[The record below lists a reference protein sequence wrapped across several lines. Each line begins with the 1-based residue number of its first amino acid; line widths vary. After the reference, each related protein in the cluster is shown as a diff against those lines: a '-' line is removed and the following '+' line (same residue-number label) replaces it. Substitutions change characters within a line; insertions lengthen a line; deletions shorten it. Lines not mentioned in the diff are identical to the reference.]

1 MKEHIN
7 IENSYIDKKVINV
20 SSIKDNELSNPDNVK
35 KIYERINELSN
46 ISNLTPAQ
54 ATELKDLTALWFNKI
69 HLKNVDIISSLNISI

>member
-1 MKEHIN
+1 MPN
-7 IENSYIDKKVINV
+7 DTDKNKYFVDNNVINV
-20 SSIKDNELSNPDNVK
+20 SIIDNNYLNNPDNVK